1 MLAKV
6 VIFEKEEG
14 SGKPGNISRKSGLFS
29 QLRYVHIYDHLIVT

>member
-14 SGKPGNISRKSGLFS
+14 VGNQEISVESQGLFS